1 MSPTRTSRRR
11 RRRGPVRALVS
22 CRSISWPPPPPPAS
36 ASPLNNPNP
45 SASTSPQKKLKTF
58 LNSFF
63 LLASRPHF
71 RPNFHSSHSPWQG
84 LVVGPKSSWSDWS
97 NQQLVVQLPSV
108 RSRPSLSLTQWN
120 PRLLEEFLL
129 LVEVD
134 CETTQLEER
143 TQLVI
148 NNQ

>member
-22 CRSISWPPPPPPAS
+22 CRSISWPPPPAS

-63 LLASRPHF
+63 LHALISAQISIPLLVLG
-71 RPNFHSSHSPWQG
+71 PW

-108 RSRPSLSLTQWN
+108 RSRPSLSLTQSN
-120 PRLLEEFLL
+120 PRLLETFWSFCFWWKWTARPPRVSASLRRGHRL
-129 LVEVD
+129 
-134 CETTQLEER
+134 
-143 TQLVI
+143 
-148 NNQ
+148 

>member
-1 MSPTRTSRRR
+1 MSPTRRSRRR

-71 RPNFHSSHSPWQG
+71 RPNFHSSHSPWP
-84 LVVGPKSSWSDWS
+84 LVVGPKSSCTDWS

-108 RSRPSLSLTQWN
+108 RSRPSLSLTQSNRGFW
-120 PRLLEEFLL
+120 RHSGAFAFGGIGLR
-129 LVEVD
+129 D
-134 CETTQLEER
+134 R
-143 TQLVI
+143 TV
-148 NNQ
+148 